1 MTYLNRFKQI
11 SDEAADSLYNLVR
24 DMINKNTT
32 NILEVGTYAGQVT
45 VLLAAAANEKL
56 SSVKVISID
65 ENNDTFSPTAQE
77 SLKVSNL
84 FNTSV
89 ESGELDRRFEENI
102 VKANII
108 YIDRF
113 HDEIESKMEI
123 IKKNVIVPTKVIF
136 RNPKNS
142 SDFPFEVS
150 EVSPEIKPRARKK
163 AEAEASAVATASVT
177 TKATTKENKKET
189 TNLG

>member
-1 MTYLNRFKQI
+1 MTYLNRFKQL
-11 SDEAADSLYNLVR
+11 SDEAAESLYNLVK

-32 NILEVGTYAGQVT
+32 NILEVGTYAGQIT
-45 VLLAAAANEKL
+45 VRLAGAAAFKSA
-56 SSVKVISID
+56 SVRVISID
-65 ENNDTFSPTAQE
+65 DNNDTFSPSAEE

-89 ESGELDRRFEENI
+89 EFGDLDKKFEENI

-113 HDEIESKMEI
+113 HDQIEAKMELI
-123 IKKNVIVPTKVIF
+123 NKNVIVPTKVIF

-142 SDFPFEVS
+142 DDFPFEVS
-150 EVSPEIKPRARKK
+150 EVAPEVKPRARKK
-163 AEAEASAVATASVT
+163 TVATEMVT
-177 TKATTKENKKET
+177 DKTIVKETKKET
-189 TNLG
+189 T

>member
-45 VLLAAAANEKL
+45 VLLAGAANEKL
-56 SSVKVISID
+56 SSAKVISID

-89 ESGELDRRFEENI
+89 ESGELDRRFEENV

-142 SDFPFEVS
+142 SDFPFEIS
-150 EVSPEIKPRARKK
+150 EVVPVVKPRARKK
-163 AEAEASAVATASVT
+163 VMT
-177 TKATTKENKKET
+177 TEEPADKTITKETKKET
-189 TNLG
+189 T

>member
-1 MTYLNRFKQI
+1 MKYLNRFKHL
-11 SDEAADSLYNLVR
+11 SDEAAEALYNLVR

-45 VLLAAAANEKL
+45 LRLAAAASK
-56 SSVKVISID
+56 SPSVRVISID
-65 ENNDTFSPTAQE
+65 ENHDSFSPTAEE
-77 SLKVSNL
+77 SLKASNL

-89 ESGELDRRFEENI
+89 EFGELDRRFEENI

-113 HDEIESKMEI
+113 HNKIYEKMEL

-142 SDFPFEVS
+142 GDFPFEVT
-150 EVSPEIKPRARKK
+150 EVAPEVKPRARKK
-163 AEAEASAVATASVT
+163 APT
-177 TKATTKENKKET
+177 TETKETKKET
-189 TNLG
+189 T

>member
-1 MTYLNRFKQI
+1 MAYLNLFKQI
-11 SDEAADSLYNLVR
+11 GDAAAESLQNLVK

-32 NILEVGTYAGQVT
+32 NILEVGTYAGQIT
-45 VLLAAAANEKL
+45 IRLAEAANETN
-56 SSVKVISID
+56 SSVRVISID
-65 ENNDTFSPTAQE
+65 DNNDTFSPSAQE

-89 ESGELDRRFEENI
+89 ESGELDKKFEENI

-113 HDEIESKMEI
+113 HDEIEAKMEL

-142 SDFPFEVS
+142 DDFPFEVS
-150 EVSPEIKPRARKK
+150 EVSPEVKPRARKK
-163 AEAEASAVATASVT
+163 AEPEVPAKSTVVPT
-177 TKATTKENKKET
+177 TKADVKENKKET
-189 TNLG
+189 T

>member
-11 SDEAADSLYNLVR
+11 SDEAANSIYNLVK

-45 VLLAAAANEKL
+45 VRLAAAAKEKS
-56 SSVKVISID
+56 SSVNVISID
-65 ENNDTFSPTAQE
+65 ENNDAFSPTAQE
-77 SLKVSNL
+77 SLKASNL
-84 FNTSV
+84 FNTFV
-89 ESGELDRRFEENI
+89 EFGELDRRFDENI

-150 EVSPEIKPRARKK
+150 EVAPVVKPRARKK
-163 AEAEASAVATASVT
+163 AT
-177 TKATTKENKKET
+177 TTEEPADKTTTKETKKET
-189 TNLG
+189 T

>member
-1 MTYLNRFKQI
+1 MH
-11 SDEAADSLYNLVR
+11 
-24 DMINKNTT
+24 
-32 NILEVGTYAGQVT
+32 NIFNY
-45 VLLAAAANEKL
+45 
-56 SSVKVISID
+56 SI
-65 ENNDTFSPTAQE
+65 Q
-77 SLKVSNL
+77 
-84 FNTSV
+84 
-89 ESGELDRRFEENI
+89 SGDLDKKFEENV

-113 HDEIESKMEI
+113 HGEIESKMEI

-189 TNLG
+189 T

>member
-11 SDEAADSLYNLVR
+11 SDEAAKSIYSLVK

-45 VLLAAAANEKL
+45 VLLAAAAKEE
-56 SSVKVISID
+56 SASVNVISID

-89 ESGELDRRFEENI
+89 ESGDLDRRFEENI
-102 VKANII
+102 VRANII

-113 HDEIESKMEI
+113 HDEIEAKMEL

-142 SDFPFEVS
+142 DDFPFEVS
-150 EVSPEIKPRARKK
+150 EVSPEVKPRARKK
-163 AEAEASAVATASVT
+163 VEPEVPAKSTVVPT
-177 TKATTKENKKET
+177 TKADVKENKKET
-189 TNLG
+189 T